1 MGWFG
6 VLENS
11 KEEAFKELFSQKQY
25 EKKFELLWEK
35 HLSGKSI
42 AVYSLDGKCMAETI
56 LWSEL
61 DGELMYKPISWTD
74 SLAYIPKRW
83 TEKLLKSASDLEKEC
98 YNSFEN
104 KKKLKDSIKS
114 GTVVKLDTPVTFNND
129 LEDDTFKCFSYGRAW
144 AVNLKMFVSGI
155 TKEYIA
161 SKGFKIVS

>member
-6 VLENS
+6 VPETD
-11 KEEAFKELFSQKQY
+11 KTEAFRNLFCQNQY
-25 EKKFELLWEK
+25 NGKFELLWEK
-35 HLSGKSI
+35 HLSSRSI
-42 AVYSLDGKCMAETI
+42 AVYSLDGKCMGETI
-56 LWSEL
+56 LWSVD
-61 DGELMYKPISWTD
+61 DGEIMYKPISWSD
-74 SLAYIPKRW
+74 SVAYIPKKW
-83 TEKLLKSASDLEKEC
+83 IEKLLESASDMEKEC
-98 YNSFEN
+98 YNSFVD

-114 GTVVKLDTPVTFNND
+114 GTTVKLDSPVIFNND

>member
-11 KEEAFKELFSQKQY
+11 KEEAFKTLFSQKQY

-42 AVYSLDGKCMAETI
+42 AVYSLDDRCIGETI
-56 LWSEL
+56 LWSDEG
-61 DGELMYKPISWTD
+61 GELMYKPISWTD
-74 SLAYIPKRW
+74 SIAYIPKKW
-83 TEKLLKSASDLEKEC
+83 IEKLLLNATDLEVEC
-98 YNSFEN
+98 YNAFLA
-104 KKKLKDSIKS
+104 KKRLKDSIKS
-114 GTVVKLDTPVTFNND
+114 GTIIKLNSSVKLDND
-129 LEDDTFKCFSYGRAW
+129 CEEDTFKCFSYGRAW

-161 SKGFKIVS
+161 SKGFEIVS